1 MIFAVTI
8 FIGAFLLFQVQ
19 PVIVKYVLPWYGGS
33 PSVWSSSMMFFQ
45 VLLLAG
51 YAYAHLI
58 VRKLNQK
65 QQVIVHSILL
75 SLSLLMLPVTPD
87 CALKPTGTENPVW
100 SIIQLLLVTVG
111 MPYVMVSA
119 TGPLLQ
125 HWYSKTELGKSPYR
139 LYALSN
145 LGSLLGLLTYPF
157 FIEPIL
163 NMKNQTVIWSI
174 VYAGFVILS
183 GYSGRLMYQ
192 TTRGWE
198 KIPFK
203 NGIKDIPS
211 IRLFDV
217 LLWLCLE
224 ATAVVILLATTH
236 YVCQDIAVIPFLWIL
251 PLGLY
256 LLSFIIAFDSPR
268 WYHRGFWIPL
278 LFLSV
283 GVIFYLLHPKTA
295 DDFSIVGVIAI
306 FSFAMFVAVMVCHG
320 EMFRLRP
327 PAKHLTAF
335 YLVISMGGAVG
346 GVLVNFV
353 APYLFTGWWEFPI
366 GFVFVFL
373 LTGVTI
379 LKRPGKKLHPI
390 INFAIALVFTIG
402 VTAMTKVTLDIV
414 TDYEKNV
421 EIAKRNFY
429 GILRVYNGET
439 DHVPTK
445 KLYHG
450 GINHGMQFQSSKWK
464 TYPTTYF
471 ARWSGVGVAL
481 RKHPKK
487 HPELE
492 KGYKGPQH
500 TLKVGIIGLGAG
512 TLSTYSR
519 PGDVYRFY
527 EINPAILE
535 LANEQFTYIKDAKG
549 DIQVVMG
556 DGRISLER
564 ELEETGSHQFDVMI
578 VDAFSGDAIPIHLLT
593 EEAMLLYL
601 KHLSSDGILAIHVSN
616 RHLSLEPVI
625 EGIANKLGKKFYFFK
640 NGKNRVYGVK
650 KSSWV
655 LLTENDTFINHPG
668 VAKYLDAWPQ
678 KGSPQVWTDDYSNL
692 INILE

>member
-1 MIFAVTI
+1 MVFAVTI
-8 FIGAFLLFQVQ
+8 FISAFLLFQVQ

-33 PSVWSSSMMFFQ
+33 PSVWSTGMLFFQ

-58 VRKLNQK
+58 VSKLNQK

-75 SLSLLMLPVTPD
+75 SLSLLMLPITPD
-87 CALKPTGTENPVW
+87 FALKPTGAEDPVW
-100 SIIQLLLVTVG
+100 SIMQLLLVTVG

-145 LGSLLGLLTYPF
+145 FGSLLGLLTYPF

-163 NMKNQTVIWSI
+163 NLKNQTVIWSI

-183 GYSGRLMYQ
+183 WNSGRLMYK
-192 TTRGWE
+192 TTRKWE
-198 KIPFK
+198 KIPLK
-203 NGIKDIPS
+203 NGIQDNPS

-217 LLWLCLE
+217 FLWLCLE
-224 ATAVVILLATTH
+224 ATAVVILLAATH
-236 YVCQDIAVIPFLWIL
+236 YICQDIAVIPFLWIL
-251 PLGLY
+251 PLSLY

-283 GVIFYLLHPKTA
+283 GVIFYLLHPKTG
-295 DDFSIVGVIAI
+295 DVFSIVGVIAI
-306 FSFAMFVAVMVCHG
+306 FSAAMFVAVMVCHG

-327 PAKHLTAF
+327 PTKHLTAF

-346 GVLVNFV
+346 GIFVNFV
-353 APYLFTGWWEFPI
+353 APYLFTGWWEFPLS
-366 GFVFVFL
+366 FVFVFL
-373 LTGVTI
+373 LTGITI

-390 INFAIALVFTIG
+390 IRLGTMVLLTVSAVGMI
-402 VTAMTKVTLDIV
+402 KVTLDIV
-414 TDYEKNV
+414 RDYNKNV

-439 DHVPTK
+439 DHIPTK

-487 HPELE
+487 HAELE
-492 KGYKGPQH
+492 KGYQGPQH
-500 TLKVGIIGLGAG
+500 AIKVGIIGLGAG
-512 TLSTYSR
+512 TLSSYSR

-527 EINPAILE
+527 EINPAVFE

-556 DGRISLER
+556 DARISLER
-564 ELEETGSHQFDVMI
+564 ELEETGNHEFDVMI

-593 EEAMLLYL
+593 VEAILLYL
-601 KHLSSDGILAIHVSN
+601 KHLALDGILAIHVSN

-640 NGKNRVYGVK
+640 NGKSRAYGVK

-678 KGSPQVWTDDYSNL
+678 KGSPQVWTDDYSSL